1 MNKIKVR
8 LVLGVLLIGLSFG
21 NIIFNKSGYGMD
33 ILTALGLL
41 GLGIATVISAIIQ
54 HRKSKH

>member
-1 MNKIKVR
+1 
-8 LVLGVLLIGLSFG
+8 VLLIGLSFG